1 MLKNIFI
8 ILFFALVITPVFT
21 SQSWAGDEDRS
32 PAAARANEKAQLKQY
47 AGGKDEQEIKVQ
59 ANLPQPPKNVDG
71 PSLGEPVDVDDHD

>member
-8 ILFFALVITPVFT
+8 LLFFTLMISLVALE
-21 SQSWAGDEDRS
+21 SRASDEDRS

-59 ANLPQPPKNVDG
+59 VSLPQPPKNVDG